1 MFLKG
6 KNHAG
11 NASTFQPKRLDVL
24 PKTLRRFLKTPRR
37 FLKSPNCFEKG
48 RDELGVFRFS
58 A

>member
-11 NASTFQPKRLDVL
+11 NASAFQPKRFDVL

-37 FLKSPNCFEKG
+37 FLKSPNCF
-48 RDELGVFRFS
+48 
-58 A
+58 